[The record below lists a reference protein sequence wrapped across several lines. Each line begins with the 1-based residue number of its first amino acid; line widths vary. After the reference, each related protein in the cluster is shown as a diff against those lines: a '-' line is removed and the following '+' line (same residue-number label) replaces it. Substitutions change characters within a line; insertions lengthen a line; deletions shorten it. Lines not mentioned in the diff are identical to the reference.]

1 MTSGFFIKLETDDGA
16 DIEAVPHFWF
26 SEGKCRIPV
35 TELERKAVNN
45 EMFVNWPIY
54 EATILLQH
62 SKLYCP
68 FVCCI
73 VCVPALQLL
82 IIFQA
87 ATFPRQDAAL
97 FKKVYRYCRK
107 VTFS

>member
-35 TELERKAVNN
+35 TELERKAENN

-62 SKLYCP
+62 SKLYYP

-82 IIFQA
+82 IIFQKHMA
-87 ATFPRQDAAL
+87 MLRIARILVQLNRARL
-97 FKKVYRYCRK
+97 LL
-107 VTFS
+107 S